1 VKGLLRKPWVQ
12 ALLGRVLAGYLILI
26 RRTTRWRHEGLEAL
40 EPMFA
45 SGQGAI
51 GLFWHGRI
59 PICLGMA
66 ETWWRKDSRRCLVSP
81 SSDGEFVALALEY
94 AGFPAIR
101 MSTAK
106 KGDSAKARAAVAA
119 FREAVQHVAGGGV
132 LIITPDGPRGPNEE
146 VAAGALQIAR
156 RTGAP
161 VYLTGLAVSP
171 STQLESLWD
180 RVMIA
185 APFGRGVCIWEGPFH
200 VPPGADEQEIDR
212 LRADWSARMA
222 ASTRRAEAL
231 VGRRPVD
238 PSALG

>member
-1 VKGLLRKPWVQ
+1 MKGLLRKPWVQ

-51 GLFWHGRI
+51 LFWHGRI

-171 STQLESLWD
+171 SIQLESLWD

-200 VPPGADEQEIDR
+200 VPPDADDQEIDR
-212 LRADWSARMA
+212 LRANWSARMA
-222 ASTRRAEAL
+222 ASTRRAEAQ